1 MVELSKIRKYKK
13 LTPDQRKAAIAKLKA
28 GGSVQSVSEVMGLS
42 LYAVKKIKSDSVF
55 ISPALTTKFGP
66 TIKCR
71 VSELELCELDHLVVK
86 YEFKSRSDM
95 LRTLV
100 RSAEGLLEFDKETAA
115 EIETLNRNLLGIG
128 RNLNQISKAANSY
141 KIELVNRQWN
151 ELNTLK
157 SALEPLRIYLR
168 RIVKEQRRRGAIL
181 FEKYMEAHRD

>member
-1 MVELSKIRKYKK
+1 MILNRKYKK

-28 GGSVQSVSEVMGLS
+28 GGSVQSVSDAMGLS
-42 LYAVKKIKSDSVF
+42 LYAVKKIKSNSVHVSDVMTTEYSPR
-55 ISPALTTKFGP
+55 ISFRL
-66 TIKCR
+66 
-71 VSELELCELDHLVVK
+71 SEIEARELDYLVTK

-141 KIELVNRQWN
+141 KIELVNRQWK

>member
-1 MVELSKIRKYKK
+1 
-13 LTPDQRKAAIAKLKA
+13 
-28 GGSVQSVSEVMGLS
+28 
-42 LYAVKKIKSDSVF
+42 
-55 ISPALTTKFGP
+55 
-66 TIKCR
+66 
-71 VSELELCELDHLVVK
+71 
-86 YEFKSRSDM
+86 M